1 MGSDE
6 EKNADAQDEKDI
18 TSVFNREANRLDSIV
33 IEETFEKSILL
44 REKFMDKLKCIGD
57 RLNVI
62 FMVVPNKVKISGI
75 IRDRVD

>member
-44 REKFMDKLKCIGD
+44 REKFMDKLKSIGD

>member
-6 EKNADAQDEKDI
+6 EKNAEAQDEKDI

-44 REKFMDKLKCIGD
+44 REKFMDKLKNIGD

>member
-6 EKNADAQDEKDI
+6 EKNADAQEEKDI

-44 REKFMDKLKCIGD
+44 REKFMDKLKSIGE